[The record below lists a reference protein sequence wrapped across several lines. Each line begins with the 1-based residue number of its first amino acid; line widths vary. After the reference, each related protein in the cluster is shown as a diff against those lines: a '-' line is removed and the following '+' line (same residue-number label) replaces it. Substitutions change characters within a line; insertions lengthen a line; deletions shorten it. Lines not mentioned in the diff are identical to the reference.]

1 MTQALFAEFTDGRQL
16 ANVARA
22 AQLRHYRLLDAFAPH
37 PLAGLAD
44 LQATPSSRIRVAM
57 FVAGIGVAAASY
69 GAGEYYTAV
78 VNYAYNAGARPL
90 DAWPPFMLVPFATG
104 ILAAALAGLAMFLF
118 ENGLPRLHHSLFDT
132 EGFERAS
139 QDRFWLLLVIP
150 ESAGER
156 QSAADWLMQN
166 GARSVREVET

>member
-118 ENGLPRLHHSLFDT
+118 ENGLPRLHHS
-132 EGFERAS
+132 
-139 QDRFWLLLVIP
+139 WLLLVIP